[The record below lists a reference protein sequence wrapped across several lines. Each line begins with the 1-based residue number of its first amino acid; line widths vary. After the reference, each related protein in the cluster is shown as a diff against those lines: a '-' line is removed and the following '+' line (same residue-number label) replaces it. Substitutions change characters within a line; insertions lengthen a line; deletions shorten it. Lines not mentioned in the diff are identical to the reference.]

1 MQTFKCDECAHL
13 LFFEN
18 NSCIRC
24 GHLLGFSIEE
34 GDMLTLRQ
42 VSQVPAANV
51 PAAHKSIG
59 QPAVMQN
66 PMTSS
71 AVNLSVIDQNTS
83 HQKPAVREH
92 RPAGEA
98 PAKTAAV
105 HYVDVSDPT
114 GPQYRLCS
122 NATQLNACNWVIP
135 AEQPHD
141 FCVSCRLTEVLPP
154 MPDESRRK
162 QWVRVESAKR
172 RLLYTLIG
180 LGLPVQSREQNANL
194 GLAFRF
200 EESTA
205 ENPVYTGHASGVIT
219 LNMAEANH
227 AFRENAREKLGE
239 VYRTVLGHLRHECGH
254 YYWELLVLPSAK
266 WLPKARAVFGDEQVS
281 YQEAITRH
289 YEEGAPANWSDHYI
303 SAYATMHPW
312 EDWAETWAHYLHMLD
327 TLETAAAY
335 DLAVKSPSTKGKT
348 RRTKSS
354 MSHRENFDKLFEMWY
369 SLTFVLNGLSRS
381 MGMPDTYPFV
391 ISHTVKEKLRLV
403 HDIILDLGRG

>member
-34 GDMLTLRQ
+34 GDVLTLKQ
-42 VSQVPAANV
+42 VSQIPAANR
-51 PAAHKSIG
+51 PTAHNAVG
-59 QPAVMQN
+59 QSP
-66 PMTSS
+66 
-71 AVNLSVIDQNTS
+71 IDQDALNQNAS
-83 HQKPAVREH
+83 HQKPVTHEH
-92 RPAGEA
+92 KPVGESPINA
-98 PAKTAAV
+98 PV
-105 HYVDVSDPT
+105 MHYADVSDPT

-122 NATQLNACNWVIP
+122 NATQLNACNWLIP

-154 MPDESRRK
+154 MHDENRRK

-180 LGLPVQSREQNANL
+180 LGLPVQSRQQNANL

-200 EESTA
+200 EEST
-205 ENPVYTGHASGVIT
+205 EEKPVYTGHASGVIT
-219 LNMAEANH
+219 LNMAEANN

-281 YQEAITRH
+281 YQDAITRH
-289 YEEGAPANWSDHYI
+289 YEEGAPANWSDSYI

-391 ISHTVKEKLRLV
+391 ISHTVKQKLRLV
-403 HDIILDLGRG
+403 HDIILDLGEG